1 MDDCLFCI
9 IIKGEIPSK
18 KAYEDDYVYAFW
30 DISPTAPV
38 HILVIPK
45 KHISTLNDITEENSQ
60 LISKIYEAIPKI
72 AKENNI
78 DKDGYRVV
86 ANCNKAAGQTVFHI
100 HFHLIGGRDLAW
112 PAG

>member
-1 MDDCLFCI
+1 MDDCLFCK

-45 KHISTLNDITEENSQ
+45 NHISTLNDITEENSL

-86 ANCNKAAGQTVFHI
+86 ANCNKAAGQTVFHV
-100 HFHLIGGRDLAW
+100 HFHLIGGRELTW

>member
-1 MDDCLFCI
+1 MDDCLFCN
-9 IIKGEIPSK
+9 IIKGKIPSK
-18 KAYEDDYVYAFW
+18 KVYEDDYVYAFW

-45 KHISTLNDITEENSQ
+45 EHISTLNDINEENSQ
-60 LISKIYEAIPKI
+60 VISKIYESIAKI
-72 AKENNI
+72 AKEQKI

-86 ANCNKAAGQTVFHI
+86 SNCNKYAGQTVFHI
-100 HFHLIGGRDLAW
+100 HFHLIGGRELQW